1 MMLSVLVGNGAQ
13 LCSMV
18 AVTLGRG
25 MFTLTVNDF
34 TFSLLPLVF
43 ALLGF
48 LSPSNRGSLAT
59 VMMVCWTLFG
69 RFITLNRLLIFI
81 FPDKDS
87 SLASVVIFPAVYIRL
102 LVAQI
107 AGEMLSLL
115 EQYYRRN
122 FIFV

>member
-25 MFTLTVNDF
+25 MSTLTVNDF

-69 RFITLNRLLIFI
+69 RFITLNHLLIFI